1 MNHLLPPAL
10 PPRAHCLDLMAL
22 LHQEQPANHK
32 IGDRIELWVPEESA
46 FIKGEEG
53 GSGRGWPEESSNA
66 D

>member
-1 MNHLLPPAL
+1 
-10 PPRAHCLDLMAL
+10 MAL
-22 LHQEQPANHK
+22 LHEEQPANHK

-53 GSGRGWPEESSNA
+53 WSGTGWPEEPSNA

>member
-1 MNHLLPPAL
+1 
-10 PPRAHCLDLMAL
+10 MAL

-46 FIKGEEG
+46 FITGEAG
-53 GSGRGWPEESSNA
+53 GSGWGWPEESSNA